1 MALKREAFKHENE
14 VRLLVC
20 LQGYEGVTNG
30 WDIPVVGFSI
40 NPNSFIKSVT
50 FDPRSDEWFV
60 DTMKKYCLSKGLI
73 CPTKK
78 STLYER
84 NFYDEAKIVRRYEV
98 VAETDKTN

>member
-20 LQGYEGVTNG
+20 LQGYREIENI
-30 WDIPVVGFSI
+30 WDISVVGFSI
-40 NPNSFIKSVT
+40 NPNTFIKLVT

-60 DTMKKYCLSKGLI
+60 DTMKKYCHSKGLK
-73 CPTKK
+73 CPIEK

-84 NFYDEAKIVRRYEV
+84 NFYEETKIVRQYEV
-98 VAETDKTN
+98 VTETDKTK